1 MREPIQRRAQSIC
14 QARFSYLPGGRITS
28 LSRQIL
34 AALGLAGALVCLP
47 SGVAV
52 AQDVHASTQSAIMS
66 PRAPHALLIDVALA
80 GERLVAVGSR
90 GHIVYS
96 DDRGE
101 TWQQAPVPTR
111 QLLTAVFFVDE
122 THGWAVGHDSLIL
135 HTSDAGAS
143 WTMQYRD
150 PDLEEMGNDE
160 EDMGL
165 LEKPLMDVWFRDSQT
180 GFAFGAY
187 GLALRTDD
195 GGQTWD
201 DISFD
206 IDNPDGFH
214 YNSVAQIG
222 SEGLFLVGEMGTMYR
237 SRDLGDTWETLE
249 EPPYDGSLFGT
260 SGTGEENTVL
270 AWGLRGNMFRSEDF
284 GDSWEEVQ
292 LTTPGNGPLEAT
304 LAGGALSAD
313 GQLVVVGAGGS
324 IAISKDRGRN
334 FQVTIR
340 PDRVGL
346 ASAKVLDDGNLI
358 LVGQRGVMRAPAAAP
373 AAGATD
379 VAAPGDASD
388 AAEPATP

>member
-1 MREPIQRRAQSIC
+1 MREPIQWRALSSSQVRS
-14 QARFSYLPGGRITS
+14 SGPSGGRLTS

-34 AALGLAGALVCLP
+34 AAMGLAGALACLP
-47 SGVAV
+47 AGVALAADTH
-52 AQDVHASTQSAIMS
+52 AQTQSAVMS
-66 PRAPHALLIDVALA
+66 PLAHRVLLIDVALA

-111 QLLTAVFFVDE
+111 QLLTSVFFADAQN
-122 THGWAVGHDSLIL
+122 GWAVGHDSLIL
-135 HTSDAGAS
+135 RTTDAGAS

-150 PDLEEMGNDE
+150 PDLEEQAED
-160 EDMGL
+160 DMGL
-165 LEKPLMDVWFRDSQT
+165 LEKPLMDVWFRDAQT

-195 GGQTWD
+195 GGETWD

-214 YNSVAQIG
+214 YNAVTQVG
-222 SEGLFLVGEMGTMYR
+222 SAGLFLVGEMGTMYR
-237 SRDLGDTWETLE
+237 SRDLGDSWETIEDL
-249 EPPYDGSLFGT
+249 PYDGSLFGV
-260 SGTGEENTVL
+260 SGTGEEDVVL
-270 AWGLRGNMFRSEDF
+270 AWGLRGNMLRSEDF
-284 GDSWEEVQ
+284 GDTWSEVQ

-304 LAGGALSAD
+304 LSGGSLSPD
-313 GQLVVVGAGGS
+313 GQMVVVGAGGA
-324 IAISKDRGRN
+324 IAVSKDRGRN

-346 ASAKVLDDGNLI
+346 ASAKILDDGNLI
-358 LVGQRGVMRAPAAAP
+358 LVGQRGAMSAPAAAP

-379 VAAPGDASD
+379 LAAPGDASD
-388 AAEPATP
+388 DEAVAPDAL

>member
-1 MREPIQRRAQSIC
+1 MREPIQRRAPSSG
-14 QARFSYLPGGRITS
+14 QARSLNRPGGRRTS

-34 AALGLAGALVCLP
+34 AALGLAGTLVCLP
-47 SGVAV
+47 VGVAL
-52 AQDVHASTQSAIMS
+52 ADDIHTRTQAAIMS
-66 PRAPHALLIDVALA
+66 PLASRALLIDVAMA

-90 GHIVYS
+90 GHIVFS

-111 QLLTAVFFVDE
+111 QLLTAVYFVDE
-122 THGWAVGHDSLIL
+122 RNGWAVGHDSLIL
-135 HTSDAGAS
+135 HSSDAGAT
-143 WTMQYRD
+143 WTVQYRD
-150 PDLEEMGNDE
+150 PDLEEMGDDE

-165 LEKPLMDVWFRDSQT
+165 LEKPLMDVWFHDAQT
-180 GFAFGAY
+180 GFAVGAY

-195 GGQTWD
+195 GGETWD

-214 YNSVAQIG
+214 YNAIARIG
-222 SEGLFLVGEMGTMYR
+222 DEGLFLVGEMGTMYR
-237 SRDLGDTWETLE
+237 SPDLGDTWETLE
-249 EPPYDGSLFGT
+249 DLPYDGSLFGVT
-260 SGTGEENTVL
+260 GTGEESVVI

-284 GDSWEEVQ
+284 GDSWQEVR
-292 LTTPGNGPLEAT
+292 LMTPGNGPLEAT
-304 LAGGALSAD
+304 LSGGALSPD
-313 GQLVVVGAGGS
+313 GQLVVVGAGGA
-324 IAISKDRGRN
+324 IAVSKDRGRN

-346 ASAKVLDDGNLI
+346 ASARVLDDGNLI

-379 VAAPGDASD
+379 VAAPGAASD
-388 AAEPATP
+388 APAPEAQ